1 MAGCTPGYSSFY
13 GPSETVCTSAQTVT
27 IGTASS
33 GSDWGTFLQSAI
45 SSGVAASV
53 VVSFAAVAAAGI
65 AISRIPSA
73 SAPPSAWAPRA
84 ARAWTLLFAAFGLLT
99 FAFCTGIAGVASPF
113 LSASSA
119 GFGVYY
125 SAFKVCASYG
135 NVGQCADLASF
146 NVVPVIGG
154 AIVIAGLAA
163 FTFAAAVLAGVASA
177 RARRVVVQGV
187 LPPVGGCNAA
197 SLPAAT
203 ALAWVGFVV
212 EIIGAAIVWGYYT
225 PTAVLNAIP
234 LGAGSGLLA
243 ASIATHFVGCLL
255 LSVASC
261 CVLGNLPGVGCARGG
276 GCSCC
281 TAEGNAAAAPP
292 EAAAPAELKLATV
305 PAAAV

>member
-1 MAGCTPGYSSFY
+1 MY
-13 GPSETVCTSAQTVT
+13 GPSEAVCTSAKTIT
-27 IGTASS
+27 IGTGSS
-33 GSDWGTFLQSAI
+33 GSGSGSDTSSAATFLQSAI

-53 VVSFAAVAAAGI
+53 VVSFAAVAAAGV

-113 LSASSA
+113 LSMSYA
-119 GFGVYY
+119 GIGYYY
-125 SAFKVCASYG
+125 SAFKLCYSYG
-135 NVGQCADLASF
+135 SVGQCNDLTSM

-154 AIVIAGLAA
+154 AIVIAGLVA
-163 FTFAAAVLAGVASA
+163 FSFAAAVLAGVASA
-177 RARRVVVQGV
+177 RVRRVVVQGV

-203 ALAWVGFVV
+203 ALAWVGLVV
-212 EIIGAAIVWGYYT
+212 EIVGAAILWGYYT
-225 PTAVLNAIP
+225 PTAVLNANMWQF
-234 LGAGSGLLA
+234 GAGSGLLA
-243 ASIATHFVGCLL
+243 ASVATHFVSCLL